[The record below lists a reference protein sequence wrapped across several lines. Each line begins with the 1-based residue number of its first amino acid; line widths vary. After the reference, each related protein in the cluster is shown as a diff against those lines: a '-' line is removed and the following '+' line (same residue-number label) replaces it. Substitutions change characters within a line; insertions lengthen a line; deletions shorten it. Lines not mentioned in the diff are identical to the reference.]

1 MWLDSIERIYL
12 IKKGVKEASDI
23 DQTDLDNFHKF
34 LLTRIQVFM
43 MKTFVP
49 GMISMYQSIMSSGPV
64 IKLTTTISK
73 IAKGFKTFNV

>member
-43 MKTFVP
+43 MKMAEYVDLEKIIEFLADK
-49 GMISMYQSIMSSGPV
+49 GMLNTY
-64 IKLTTTISK
+64 
-73 IAKGFKTFNV
+73 